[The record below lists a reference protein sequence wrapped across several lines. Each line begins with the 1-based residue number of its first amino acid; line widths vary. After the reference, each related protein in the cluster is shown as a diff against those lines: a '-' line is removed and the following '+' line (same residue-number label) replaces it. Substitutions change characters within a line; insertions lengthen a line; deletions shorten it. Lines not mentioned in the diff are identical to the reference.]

1 MYLIPLVNLKHMENL
16 HAFKKK
22 KTSKTTKNSIS
33 DGLLSYGVGKILVYF
48 QFSFIFSHI

>member
-16 HAFKKK
+16 HALKK
-22 KTSKTTKNSIS
+22 KTKTTKNSIS